1 MSDDEEGRR
10 LEKGR
15 GRENR
20 WRKELER
27 GDKIICKTQEIK
39 INDEI
44 NWLIMSRNKLKASR
58 VSEEQERGGW
68 SDEPYSQSGVKT
80 KRF

>member
-68 SDEPYSQSGVKT
+68 SDEAYSQSGVKT